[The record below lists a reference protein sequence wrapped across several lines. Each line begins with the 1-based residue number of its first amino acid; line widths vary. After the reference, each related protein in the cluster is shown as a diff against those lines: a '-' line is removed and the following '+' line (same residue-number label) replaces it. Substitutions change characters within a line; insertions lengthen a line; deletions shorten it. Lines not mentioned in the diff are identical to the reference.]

1 MWIERSTARHR
12 PGDKRGVLPDLDNPP
27 HIVYREVS
35 WKGNFLASPTQ
46 ILVSLPFEGLPC
58 EQNSLLKCRCLV
70 WVPQRG
76 VKTRLD
82 EPQLSTAILQ
92 RVVDVVQLEHLLH
105 LWVVSWEAFDKIHLR
120 ACRTG
125 CPCSEHYAACAP
137 PVTKSTW
144 DKWLCIDTW
153 VNDISFTDN
162 NDDQGCTLI
171 ENQFQ
176 KLTNNLL
183 SKWAFLIPV
192 ALSLARMLHMVE
204 VTL

>member
-1 MWIERSTARHR
+1 
-12 PGDKRGVLPDLDNPP
+12 
-27 HIVYREVS
+27 
-35 WKGNFLASPTQ
+35 
-46 ILVSLPFEGLPC
+46 
-58 EQNSLLKCRCLV
+58 
-70 WVPQRG
+70 
-76 VKTRLD
+76 
-82 EPQLSTAILQ
+82 
-92 RVVDVVQLEHLLH
+92 
-105 LWVVSWEAFDKIHLR
+105 
-120 ACRTG
+120 
-125 CPCSEHYAACAP
+125 
-137 PVTKSTW
+137 
-144 DKWLCIDTW
+144 LCIDTW